1 MKKHDLILALGFL
14 LFSYQN
20 YGQDIGQSAVNEI
33 DNTVRKEMKISQAP
47 GAVIGVVKN
56 ENIIFQKAYGIL
68 NSKTNKPAT
77 TSTLFLIASLTK
89 TFTTTALL
97 MVCEENNIDLHAPIG
112 NILVDLSPKLSH
124 LTIHGILSQSSGL
137 LDHWP
142 TRKKFKNSAEAYFL
156 HYGDKLVNDDLDSV
170 FSYTNF
176 GHVMAGRILE
186 SLTKKTYTDVI
197 NQLILEPLDMSHS
210 TFNVDTAKTASFSTG
225 HINKK
230 SVSHKLTYPLIQ
242 PSASLFSNIEDLSHF
257 AICFMNGGVYNDEQV
272 ISKEVIRK
280 MSTKNTFIGL
290 IPEYFGYPDSFYNY
304 GLISFTYK
312 GISFLG
318 HPGESASQNTL
329 FAMAPANQTAIIVL
343 SNTGY
348 YPFRA
353 TFEILADTFNPVQN
367 EPIANNTVSD
377 ELQEFE
383 GKYYTPNIYGS
394 TDEVIEIYV
403 KNKILYIRFY
413 EEEYYPLE
421 KIGKSR
427 FMYERSNIK
436 FPLEI
441 IFYQDKNGN
450 IKYLNNFWKIS
461 IKR

>member
-1 MKKHDLILALGFL
+1 MKKYDSILALGFL
-14 LFSYQN
+14 LFSYLSF
-20 YGQDIGQSAVNEI
+20 GQDIGQSTVNEI
-33 DNTVRKEMKISQAP
+33 DNTIRNEMKISQAP

-56 ENIIFQKAYGIL
+56 GNIIFQKAYGIL
-68 NSKTNKPAT
+68 NSKTNELAT
-77 TSTLFLIASLTK
+77 TSTLFLTASLTK

-97 MVCEENNIDLHAPIG
+97 MVCEENNIDLYAPIG
-112 NILVDLSPKLSH
+112 KILVDLSPKLSH

-156 HYGDKLVNDDLDSV
+156 HYGDKLVNDDLDSIY
-170 FSYTNF
+170 SYTNF
-176 GHVMAGRILE
+176 GHVLAGRILE
-186 SLTKKTYTDVI
+186 SLTNKTYTDVI

-348 YPFRA
+348 YPFRS

-367 EPIANNTVSD
+367 EPIANNTLSED
-377 ELQEFE
+377 LKEFE